1 MNHHLP
7 RFQEEYSAKLPALTL
22 LTNLGWSFL
31 SPSQALA
38 TRDGKQDQ
46 VVLRQILRKEL
57 SKRKFTFAGQEYP
70 LSAKSVDNLISEI
83 CSPALNE
90 GLLTANEKIYNHLL
104 YGISVTEFVNG
115 KKVSPTIPIIDWHDV
130 HNNDF
135 SYTEEFCVT

>member
-70 LSAKSVDNLISEI
+70 LSTKSVDNLISEI

-90 GLLTANEKIYNHLL
+90 GLLTANEKTYNHLL

-115 KKVSPTIPIIDWHDV
+115 KKVSPTIPIID
-130 HNNDF
+130 
-135 SYTEEFCVT
+135 